1 MQTPFFRVVYSI
13 VVKDLQAEFRSRELL
28 SLMVIFALL
37 SLLIF
42 SFALELDRIAREES
56 ISGVLWVTVAF
67 ASIIGLNR
75 SLTIEREQGNL
86 DALLI
91 APIHRSAIF
100 VGKMAGNFL
109 FALVVGALLVPIAAL
124 IYNMPLLSAWLVI
137 VLLLGTLGLSAVG
150 TLLATMTVQTR
161 TRESLLPVVML
172 PLALPVVLTAVR
184 ATTGILSAQ
193 PSADWLGWLQLL
205 AFVDAAYFAAC
216 FVMFEFVIEA

>member
-1 MQTPFFRVVYSI
+1 
-13 VVKDLQAEFRSRELL
+13 
-28 SLMVIFALL
+28 
-37 SLLIF
+37 
-42 SFALELDRIAREES
+42 
-56 ISGVLWVTVAF
+56 VLWVTVAF

-109 FALVVGALLVPIAAL
+109 FALIVGALLVPIAAL

-150 TLLATMTVQTR
+150 TLLATMTAQTR

>member
-1 MQTPFFRVVYSI
+1 MQTPFFRVVYGI

-42 SFALELDRIAREES
+42 SFALELDRLAREEA

-75 SLTIEREQGNL
+75 SLTLEREQGNL
-86 DALLI
+86 DAMLI
-91 APIHRSAIF
+91 APIHRAAIF
-100 VGKMAGNFL
+100 VGKLFGNYL
-109 FALVVGALLVPIAAL
+109 FALLVGVLLVPIAAL
-124 IYNMPLLSAWLVI
+124 LYNLPLINTWLFI
-137 VLLLGTLGLSAVG
+137 VLVFGTLGLSGIG
-150 TLLATMTVQTR
+150 TLLATMTAQTR

-193 PSADWLGWLQLL
+193 PAENWLGWLHLL
-205 AFVDAAYFAAC
+205 AVINVVYFAAS
-216 FVMFEFVIEA
+216 FIMFEFVVEE

>member
-1 MQTPFFRVVYSI
+1 MQTPFVRVVYGI
-13 VVKDLQAEFRSRELL
+13 LIKDLQAEFRSRELL

-75 SLTIEREQGNL
+75 SLTLEREQANL
-86 DALLI
+86 DAMLI
-91 APIHRSAIF
+91 APIQRPAIF
-100 VGKMAGNFL
+100 VGKWLGNFV
-109 FALVVGALLVPIAAL
+109 FALIVGALLLPIAAVLYNVPTINLWL
-124 IYNMPLLSAWLVI
+124 IAA
-137 VLLLGTLGLSAVG
+137 LLLGTLGLSSVG
-150 TLLATMTVQTR
+150 TLLATMTAQTR

-193 PSADWLGWLQLL
+193 PSGDWLAWLQLL
-205 AFVDAAYFAAC
+205 AFVDAVYFAAC
-216 FVMFEFVIEA
+216 FIMFEFVVEA

>member
-13 VVKDLQAEFRSRELL
+13 LVKDLQAEFRSRELL

-124 IYNMPLLSAWLVI
+124 IYNMPLLSAWLAV

-150 TLLATMTVQTR
+150 TLLATMTAQTR

-172 PLALPVVLTAVR
+172 PLALPIVLTAVR

>member
-13 VVKDLQAEFRSRELL
+13 LVKDLQTEFRSRELL

-91 APIHRSAIF
+91 APIHRAAIF

>member
-13 VVKDLQAEFRSRELL
+13 LVKDLQAEFRSRELL

-91 APIHRSAIF
+91 APIHRAAIF

>member
-1 MQTPFFRVVYSI
+1 MRTPFFRVVYSI

-75 SLTIEREQGNL
+75 SLTLEREQSNL
-86 DALLI
+86 DAMLI
-91 APIHRSAIF
+91 APIHRAAIF

-109 FALVVGALLVPIAAL
+109 FALIVGALLVPIAAL
-124 IYNMPLLSAWLVI
+124 LYNVQLFSAWLAVA
-137 VLLLGTLGLSAVG
+137 LLLGTLGLSAVG
-150 TLLATMTVQTR
+150 TLLATMTAQTR

-216 FVMFEFVIEA
+216 FVMFEFVVEA

>member
-86 DALLI
+86 DAMLI
-91 APIHRSAIF
+91 APIHRAAIF

-109 FALVVGALLVPIAAL
+109 FALIVGALLVPIAAL
-124 IYNMPLLSAWLVI
+124 LYNVPLLSAWLAI

-150 TLLATMTVQTR
+150 TLLATMTAQTR

-216 FVMFEFVIEA
+216 FVMFEFVVEA

>member
-13 VVKDLQAEFRSRELL
+13 LVKDLQAEFRSRELL